1 MGPLLSYWRRKW
13 RGEVSERS
21 KEPASKAGSLAK
33 PGSWVRIPPS
43 PPRCTV
49 VSGLPEYLKA
59 LETKKQHWVSTGHAR
74 SPLAGEL
81 HLMFHKEVNS

>member
-1 MGPLLSYWRRKW
+1 
-13 RGEVSERS
+13 
-21 KEPASKAGSLAK
+21 
-33 PGSWVRIPPS
+33 
-43 PPRCTV
+43 V